1 MPATQQSFT
10 SSKIPKTSNRQSA
23 ISGPK
28 RSKKDRCIALLKRPR
43 GATLTE
49 MQKVM
54 GWQIRS
60 LRGFLATSAKKVEG
74 FTLESEK
81 PEGKVR
87 RYRLVSVKD

>member
-1 MPATQQSFT
+1 MPSTQKSPT
-10 SSKIPKTSNRQSA
+10 NVNTPKTSTRQSA

-54 GWQIRS
+54 GWQISS

-87 RYRLVSVKD
+87 CYRLVPVQD

>member
-1 MPATQQSFT
+1 MPTTQQSPT
-10 SSKIPKTSNRQSA
+10 NVNTPKTSTRRSA
-23 ISGPK
+23 NSGPK
-28 RSKKDRCIALLKRPR
+28 HSKKDRCIALLKRPR

-87 RYRLVSVKD
+87 RYHLVSVKD